1 MSKSKCKRKQKGA
14 ERIHEVKNG
23 PPRAQGSCEAWGSK
37 ETRTPGDR
45 TDLGNEGDC
54 SEIGGELKFSCNLER
69 CVECNRSGALCAS
82 SCKSVADCDAL

>member
-1 MSKSKCKRKQKGA
+1 MGGQKEA
-14 ERIHEVKNG
+14 ERSHEMKNG
-23 PPRAQGSCEAWGSK
+23 PPKAQGSCEAWRLK
-37 ETRTPGDR
+37 DNRTSGDI
-45 TDLGNEGDC
+45 TDLQSKGEG